1 MVLIC
6 PDSSK
11 NMANNNIVP
20 LTELINQFERLPGIG
35 KKTAQ
40 RLAYNILEQPPE
52 RAEKFAEALVN
63 ARRKIH
69 FCKKCQGLTDL
80 EVCTICDSG
89 ERDHSV
95 ICVVAEPKD
104 VMAFERTREYNGLY
118 HVLHGVISP
127 LDGIGP
133 DQLRIKEL
141 MARLGSGE
149 VCEIIMATNPNVEG
163 EATASYISRLV
174 KPMGI
179 KVTRLAYG
187 IPVGG
192 DLEYA
197 DEFTLARAL
206 EGRNEI

>member
-1 MVLIC
+1 MA
-6 PDSSK
+6 K
-11 NMANNNIVP
+11 NSIVP
-20 LTELINQFERLPGIG
+20 LTELIAQFERLPGIG
-35 KKTAQ
+35 RKTAQ
-40 RLAYNILEQPPE
+40 RLAYSILEQPPE

-69 FCKKCQGLTDL
+69 FCKVCQALTDMDT
-80 EVCTICDSG
+80 CAICADT

-104 VMAFERTREYNGLY
+104 VMAFERTREYNGTY

-133 DQLRIKEL
+133 EQLRIKEL
-141 MARLGSGE
+141 MTRLSDSG
-149 VCEIIMATNPNVEG
+149 VTEIIMATNPTVEG
-163 EATASYISRLV
+163 EATASYLSRMI
-174 KPMGI
+174 KPLGI

-197 DEFTLARAL
+197 DEYTLARAL

>member
-1 MVLIC
+1 M
-6 PDSSK
+6 SY
-11 NMANNNIVP
+11 NIVP
-20 LTELINQFERLPGIG
+20 LTELINQFARLPGIG

-40 RLAYNILEQPPE
+40 RLAYSILEQPPE
-52 RAEKFAEALVN
+52 RARQFADALVN
-63 ARRKIH
+63 AREKIH
-69 FCKKCQGLTDL
+69 FCATCQSLTDL
-80 EVCTICDSG
+80 DVCQICTD
-89 ERDHSV
+89 ERRDKSV
-95 ICVVAEPKD
+95 ICVVEDPRD
-104 VMAFERTREYNGLY
+104 VMAFERTREYMGVY

-127 LDGIGP
+127 LDNIGP
-133 DQLRIKEL
+133 DKLRIKEL
-141 MARLGSGE
+141 MARLSDGT
-149 VCEIIMATNPNVEG
+149 VKEIIMATNPTVEG

-197 DEFTLARAL
+197 DEYTLARAL